1 MKIKLII
8 LTILLLNFI
17 TSFAQNYFSE
27 KQLKSIDSISQQDV
41 VKNGPGIATGIV
53 KNGKI
58 IYEKYAGYAD
68 LKDSVP
74 ITNQSRFNIASNA
87 KQFTALAVLNL
98 AAEKRIKLSDD
109 IRIYLP
115 MLYKGLKQK
124 ITIENLLNHSS
135 GIRDV
140 YDLWALQ
147 GITWWKQTYSNEDA
161 LLLLSKQTDLNF
173 EPGKQYLYS
182 NSNYILLAQI
192 VSKVSGLT
200 FTAYTNQLFK
210 KLDMPNTSFVDDY
223 KMIKGPI
230 AYPYFNFDKWTGY
243 NWISNIQGD
252 GNLFSTLA
260 DQLQYEKIIQSRASQ
275 YLPTSLIDISQL
287 PILNSNIQSYGYG
300 LEFAKYKIFDY
311 SFHEG
316 STGAWKATTLR
327 FPKEQL
333 AIVTLTNSGKA
344 ISAMQ
349 SRQVADVLLNINTK
363 KQNYLT
369 KPERS
374 GQLVKLE
381 DITGTYQN
389 EEDFTFRFEL
399 RDSSL
404 YLIRSGRND
413 IRLVRESNNIFHQWN
428 DDAFKQEFIL
438 NSENQMEV
446 TAYYTT
452 HSPYTLKR
460 ENVNWKDYDF
470 TKLQGKFFNGETGV
484 DISIKWLKDKDY
496 EIKIRN
502 IINKA
507 ILITP
512 KKLITDNYTIELVNA
527 KDSNIN
533 QLLLNGSRIK
543 NIKFNPVKE

>member
-1 MKIKLII
+1 MKIKLTI

-17 TSFAQNYFSE
+17 TSFAQNYFSK
-27 KQLKSIDSISQQDV
+27 KQLKSIDSISLQDV

-68 LKDSVP
+68 LKDSLL

-87 KQFTALAVLNL
+87 KQFTALAVLTL

-115 MLYKGLKQK
+115 MLYKGLEQK

-260 DQLQYEKIIQSRASQ
+260 DQLQYEKIIQLRASQ

-287 PILNSNIQSYGYG
+287 PISNSSIQSYGYG
-300 LEFAKYKIFDY
+300 LEFAKYKNFDY

-349 SRQVADVLLNINTK
+349 TRQVADVLLNINTK

-374 GQLVKLE
+374 RQLVKLE

-389 EEDFTFRFEL
+389 EEDFTFRFEI

-460 ENVNWKDYDF
+460 ENVNWKDYNF

-484 DISIKWLKDKDY
+484 DISIKWLKDKEY
-496 EIKIRN
+496 EIKIRDE
-502 IINKA
+502 INKA
-507 ILITP
+507 LLITP

-527 KDSNIN
+527 KDGNIN
-533 QLLLNGSRIK
+533 QLQLNGSRIK
-543 NIKFNPVKE
+543 NIKFNRVKK